1 MPHLNWTP
9 NRMSPTFQLKPR
21 WRQGDRSWFQTTI
34 LSPQEPSQDTVI
46 LPPDSITTSYG
57 SSSDIP
63 FRLGSTVLYLLL
75 SRRDLWAVCL
85 FLLPSFLFR
94 LPSSLFPLL
103 LSSFFVHLSPAF
115 LSLRDLLAVQDCD
128 EGEKRTI
135 TDNRWCAAE
144 ELKKQ
149 AWRFH
154 KQYLTWF
161 QRAASPTAVTDDYEQ
176 GPYTYFDWENVWCQR
191 RKTDFRFEVSFY
203 SDSPS
208 CSEWRANADEIVPL
222 FERIL
227 ICPWGNWWIWAWI

>member
-1 MPHLNWTP
+1 
-9 NRMSPTFQLKPR
+9 MS
-21 WRQGDRSWFQTTI
+21 SM
-34 LSPQEPSQDTVI
+34 S
-46 LPPDSITTSYG
+46 
-57 SSSDIP
+57 
-63 FRLGSTVLYLLL
+63 
-75 SRRDLWAVCL
+75 
-85 FLLPSFLFR
+85 
-94 LPSSLFPLL
+94 LPSSLFLV
-103 LSSFFVHLSPAF
+103 SSFTFFPLSPF
-115 LSLRDLLAVQDCD
+115 LPRCSVSQEPFSRSRLWRRRRRA
-128 EGEKRTI
+128 T

-191 RKTDFRFEVSFY
+191 RKTDFRFEVGFY